1 MCIDGTNYIVSKQRK
16 TKTSTSMRISAADLR
31 QSFSLKCKRYSHSH
45 DAVHGRHIVIGF
57 KS

>member
-1 MCIDGTNYIVSKQRK
+1 MCIDGTSYIVSEQRK
-16 TKTSTSMRISAADLR
+16 TKRRPAADLR